1 MFATKHSRDF
11 VDELFSAVSDLD
23 IKNIAELIEK
33 DTEKFLVYSTYA
45 KSYISKISTTYGD
58 YLDSCVY
65 LNKFILS
72 SYPKII
78 LYKQGQPYNLRKDQ
92 VESGYKGALKMT
104 LLEEIVHSTQDNL
117 QNENKNAA
125 TNVNSINEELA
136 KIILNLEVNAANSL
150 YDYLQLQSVPD
161 DFPIAKRANL
171 FFMLNPDNFVV
182 NVLGPDVMT
191 YSHVEIDPKISEIV
205 PELSDIYQ
213 RWLLPIQAHHA
224 AFSTMEGIAEFAVQN
239 ILQDDDDFQ
248 NYLTTFMGIDFSS
261 YKVRKNMGKEL
272 TEKVYLKFGKD
283 AFRFLIEKPPS
294 TTRAEGTR
302 TLSKK
307 GFIHRFKTYVMNE
320 REISLVS
327 EWNSFVSSEN
337 YNLIE
342 KCLKLA
348 QILEYPELDTSNEIE
363 KIKELGI
370 NFRNRITESKNPTYV
385 ISLLNEFLFDV
396 EEFQGDLDDYYNP
409 KNNYLNYILEEKIR
423 NTNYSVYTIHR
434 DCKIR
439 RFRSKDSR
447 ISKSCYCQ
455 IW

>member
-1 MFATKHSRDF
+1 MGEFEEFAEALLDQISVEIDEEKEIAQLSERINEDSDFPVQFTELEPFSKEIFPEITKKVEDFTGFTVKSGLKIEFPDLKEFKLLKGKKVFATKQSRSF
-11 VDELFSAVSDLD
+11 VDDLFSAVSDLD

-45 KSYISKISTTYGD
+45 KAYISKISTTYGD
-58 YLDSCVY
+58 YLDSCIY

-72 SYPKII
+72 NYPKII
-78 LYKQGQPYNLRKDQ
+78 LYKQGQPYDSRKAQ

-104 LLEEIVHSTQDNL
+104 MVEEIVHSTQDNL
-117 QNENKNAA
+117 QEENKNAA

-136 KIILNLEVNAANSL
+136 RIILNLEAKAADNL
-150 YDYLQLQSVPD
+150 YEYLQLQTVPN

-224 AFSTMEGIAEFAVQN
+224 AFSTMEGMAEFSVQN

-248 NYLTTFMGIDFSS
+248 NYLTTFMGTDFSS

-272 TEKVYLKFGKD
+272 TEKVYEKFEKN

-294 TTRAEGTR
+294 TRELKEPDLYLKR
-302 TLSKK
+302 DLST
-307 GFIHRFKTYVMNE
+307 G
-320 REISLVS
+320 
-327 EWNSFVSSEN
+327 
-337 YNLIE
+337 
-342 KCLKLA
+342 
-348 QILEYPELDTSNEIE
+348 
-363 KIKELGI
+363 
-370 NFRNRITESKNPTYV
+370 SK
-385 ISLLNEFLFDV
+385 
-396 EEFQGDLDDYYNP
+396 
-409 KNNYLNYILEEKIR
+409 
-423 NTNYSVYTIHR
+423 HM
-434 DCKIR
+434 
-439 RFRSKDSR
+439 
-447 ISKSCYCQ
+447 
-455 IW
+455 